1 LVFIILA
8 LMKKIEVVAAIIKNN
23 DHFLCCQRKKS
34 KLTYLSEKWE
44 FPGGKLEIG
53 ETREQALLREID
65 EELGMRICDIK
76 FALTVVHVYEDFE
89 LTMHAFHVSTKQD
102 KFKLHA
108 HKKAIWA
115 TLGKLSDF
123 NWAAADIPIVKHLQN

>member
-1 LVFIILA
+1 
-8 LMKKIEVVAAIIKNN
+8 MKKIEVVAAIIKNN

-89 LTMHAFHVSTKQD
+89 LTMHTFKVSTTQT

-108 HKKAIWA
+108 HKDAIW
-115 TLGKLSDF
+115 TPLEKL
-123 NWAAADIPIVKHLQN
+123 NKYEWAAADLPIVEYLQN